1 MIDVESDIFSLI
13 STALRAAYDDIYV
26 TGEYVS
32 QPPIFP
38 AVFIVEMENSVY
50 QPGRDSSG
58 IENFANVMYQ
68 IDVYSNLSRG
78 KKAQARTIIGMIDVL
93 MAVKGFT
100 RTFMNPV
107 QNMNDPTIYRIT
119 ARYQAVVGK
128 DKVIYNR
135 R

>member
-1 MIDVESDIFSLI
+1 MESDIFSLI
-13 STALRAAYDDIYV
+13 ATALRAAYDDIYV

-32 QPPIFP
+32 QPPKFP
-38 AVFIVEMENSVY
+38 AVFSVEMENSVY

-68 IDVYSNLSRG
+68 IDVYSNLNRG
-78 KKAQARTIIGMIDVL
+78 KKAQARTIVVMIDVL
-93 MAVKGFT
+93 MAVNGFT
-100 RTFMNPV
+100 STFMNPV

>member
-1 MIDVESDIFSLI
+1 MIDVESDVFSLI
-13 STALRAAYDDIYV
+13 ATTLRAAYDDIYI

-32 QPPIFP
+32 QPPKFP
-38 AVFIVEMENSVY
+38 AVFIVEQENSVY
-50 QPGRDSSG
+50 LPGRDSGG
-58 IENFANVMYQ
+58 IENFANVTYQ
-68 IDVYSNLSRG
+68 IEVYSNLSKG
-78 KKAQARTIIGMIDVL
+78 KKTQARTIAGMIDTL
-93 MAVKGFT
+93 MAVNGFT

-119 ARYQAVVGK
+119 ARYQAVVSK

>member
-1 MIDVESDIFSLI
+1 MIDVESEIFSLVA
-13 STALRAAYDDIYV
+13 TTLRSAYDDIYV

-32 QPPIFP
+32 QPPKFP

-50 QPGRDSSG
+50 LPGRDSSG
-58 IENFANVMYQ
+58 IENFANVIYQ
-68 IDVYSNLSRG
+68 VDVYSNLVRG
-78 KKAQARTIIGMIDVL
+78 KKAQVREIIGMIDVL
-93 MAVKGFT
+93 MAVNGFT
-100 RTFMNPV
+100 RSFMNPV

-119 ARYQAVVGK
+119 ARYTAVVGK

>member
-1 MIDVESDIFSLI
+1 MIDVEADVFSLI
-13 STALRAAYDDIYV
+13 ATALRSAYDDIYI

-32 QPPIFP
+32 QPPKFP
-38 AVFIVEMENSVY
+38 AVFFVEMENNVY

-68 IDVYSNLSRG
+68 VDVYSNLSRG
-78 KKAQARTIIGMIDVL
+78 KKAEARTIIGMIDVL
-93 MAVKGFT
+93 MAVNGFT

-119 ARYQAVVGK
+119 ARYTAVVGK

>member
-1 MIDVESDIFSLI
+1 
-13 STALRAAYDDIYV
+13 
-26 TGEYVS
+26 
-32 QPPIFP
+32 
-38 AVFIVEMENSVY
+38 VY
-50 QPGRDSSG
+50 LPGRDSSG

-68 IDVYSNLSRG
+68 VDVYSNLNRG
-78 KKAQARTIIGMIDVL
+78 KKAQAREILAMIDVL
-93 MAVKGFT
+93 MAVNGFT

-119 ARYQAVVGK
+119 ARYTAVVGK

>member
-1 MIDVESDIFSLI
+1 MIDIESEIFSLVA
-13 STALRAAYDDIYV
+13 TTLRSAYSDIYV
-26 TGEYVS
+26 TPEYVS
-32 QPPIFP
+32 QPPKFP
-38 AVFIVEMENSVY
+38 AVFFVEMENSVY
-50 QPGRDSSG
+50 LPGRDSSG

-68 IDVYSNLSRG
+68 VDVYSNLNRG
-78 KKAQARTIIGMIDVL
+78 KKAQAREILAMIDVL
-93 MAVKGFT
+93 MAVNGFT

-119 ARYQAVVGK
+119 ARYEAVVGK

>member
-32 QPPIFP
+32 QPPRFP

-93 MAVKGFT
+93 MAVNGFT
-100 RTFMNPV
+100 RTFMNPL

-119 ARYQAVVGK
+119 ARYQAVVSK